1 MDRRFYLSQDQ
12 QVRLLKRC
20 EYMENE
26 ETQKQIAQLQMLEQN
41 MQSFLM
47 QKQSIQAQ
55 QVEVENALD
64 ELSKSSGEVYRIV
77 GPLMMAAKKD
87 VLKNDLESKKEVLAL
102 KLKNVD
108 KQETQLREKAQKIQA
123 EVLEQIKKEGGKD
136 A

>member
-1 MDRRFYLSQDQ
+1 
-12 QVRLLKRC
+12 
-20 EYMENE
+20 MENE

-64 ELSKSSGEVYRIV
+64 ELGKSSGEVYRIV

-87 VLKNDLESKKEVLAL
+87 VLKSDLESKKEVLAL